1 LTINP
6 DQRYTKHTIQ
16 ASQAIALICTG
27 IVKQKTPVLK
37 SKPKQ
42 KMGATSYLWRTD
54 FGAR

>member
-1 LTINP
+1 MKSASDKIDFTSELTINP

-37 SKPKQ
+37 
-42 KMGATSYLWRTD
+42 
-54 FGAR
+54 

>member
-16 ASQAIALICTG
+16 ASQAIAGICTG
-27 IVKQKTPVLK
+27 IVKQKTPEVLK
-37 SKPKQ
+37 SKHK
-42 KMGATSYLWRTD
+42 KMGIHSYLWRTD